1 MDRKMSDHNKVNAFH
16 WHRGRL
22 KLPDSFIYDDS
33 SQFVSVQGFD
43 SLEQNIKSVVP
54 Q

>member
-16 WHRGRL
+16 WNRGRL
-22 KLPDSFIYDDS
+22 KLLDSFIYDYS

-43 SLEQNIKSVVP
+43 SLEQYIKFVVP

>member
-1 MDRKMSDHNKVNAFH
+1 MDREMSDHNKVNAFH
-16 WHRGRL
+16 WHCERL